1 MAVAADD
8 SGYADSP
15 NGIVYTMTVPMRLD
29 TPSVKW
35 AYNWNAAANNPIP
48 AAGFRS
54 GGLQV
59 TVTPENAASVPPG
72 GSTYLLRAKIT
83 GTDGTTVTYP
93 VSAMSESG
101 GSYVCSLT
109 DTLKL
114 PNIFSVVT
122 HENQTLQLTNGIQ
135 ISRVTVI
142 ADSKSDRY
150 TESDPAERR
159 F

>member
-1 MAVAADD
+1 M
-8 SGYADSP
+8 
-15 NGIVYTMTVPMRLD
+15 
-29 TPSVKW
+29 K
-35 AYNWNAAANNPIP
+35 
-48 AAGFRS
+48 
-54 GGLQV
+54 
-59 TVTPENAASVPPG
+59 
-72 GSTYLLRAKIT
+72 
-83 GTDGTTVTYP
+83 DGTF
-93 VSAMSESG
+93 
-101 GSYVCSLT
+101 
-109 DTLKL
+109 TLKL

>member
-1 MAVAADD
+1 MAAFVITAI
-8 SGYADSP
+8 SRIP
-15 NGIVYTMTVPMRLD
+15 CCR
-29 TPSVKW
+29 VK
-35 AYNWNAAANNPIP
+35 
-48 AAGFRS
+48 
-54 GGLQV
+54 
-59 TVTPENAASVPPG
+59 
-72 GSTYLLRAKIT
+72 
-83 GTDGTTVTYP
+83 DGTF
-93 VSAMSESG
+93 
-101 GSYVCSLT
+101 
-109 DTLKL
+109 TLKL